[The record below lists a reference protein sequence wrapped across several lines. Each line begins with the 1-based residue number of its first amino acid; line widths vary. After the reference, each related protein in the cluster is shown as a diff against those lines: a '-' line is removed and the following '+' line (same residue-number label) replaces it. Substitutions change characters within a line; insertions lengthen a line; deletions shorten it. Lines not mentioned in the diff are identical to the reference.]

1 MSIEHCIL
9 PEHYR
14 SLLNQKETQMAIKLV
29 KDTFERK
36 LADNLR
42 LIRVSAPLF
51 VEAASGLNDNLNGV
65 ERPVHFDV
73 KETQTEAEIVH
84 SLAKW
89 KRLALKQYD
98 FGPGEG
104 LYTDMNA
111 IRRDEDLDNLHSIYV
126 DQWDWEKIILRP
138 QRTLAQLE
146 ETVRL
151 IVRSLKETDEVLCA
165 NVPQITPIIE
175 EKVKF
180 ITSQELLDRYPSL
193 TAKQRE
199 DAITKEYGTVFIEQ
213 IGGQLSN
220 GQPHDGRAPDYDDWQ
235 LNGDLLIWDAVLN
248 RAMEI
253 SSMGIRVDEASMIDQ
268 LNKAG
273 CPERSVL
280 PFHRALLAGDL
291 PLTMGGGIG
300 QSRICMLL
308 LHKAHIGEVQASL
321 WPPIMRKLCHDN
333 GIELL

>member
-14 SLLNQKETQMAIKLV
+14 SLLNQKETQMAIKFV

-138 QRTLAQLE
+138 QRTLEQLE

-175 EKVKF
+175 EKVAG
-180 ITSQELLDRYPSL
+180 
-193 TAKQRE
+193 TA
-199 DAITKEYGTVFIEQ
+199 GP
-213 IGGQLSN
+213 LSVV
-220 GQPHDGRAPDYDDWQ
+220 DGEAAGRR
-235 LNGDLLIWDAVLN
+235 GH
-248 RAMEI
+248 E
-253 SSMGIRVDEASMIDQ
+253 GIRYG
-268 LNKAG
+268 LY
-273 CPERSVL
+273 
-280 PFHRALLAGDL
+280 
-291 PLTMGGGIG
+291 
-300 QSRICMLL
+300 
-308 LHKAHIGEVQASL
+308 
-321 WPPIMRKLCHDN
+321 
-333 GIELL
+333 